1 MALVGGALSAGA
13 LSPPA
18 AGAVAAGVP
27 LVEAVL
33 LAGSSDTAG
42 PAILTRFSH
51 TSAATVNT
59 VTRIHWDKNR

>member
-1 MALVGGALSAGA
+1 MGGALSAGA

-18 AGAVAAGVP
+18 AGAVVAGV
-27 LVEAVL
+27 LVEAVV

-51 TSAATVNT
+51 TSAATVKT
-59 VTRIHWDKNR
+59 VTRTHWAKNR